1 MTEIV
6 MNFRRPTYSLYFI
19 DIIEDQLK
27 KFTIRNVENHY
38 EVMILDIDEIENS
51 IDDHNCWDNHRK
63 EEYADI

>member
-1 MTEIV
+1 MS
-6 MNFRRPTYSLYFI
+6 FRRPTYSLDLN

-27 KFTIRNVENHY
+27 KFTIRSVENHS
-38 EVMILDIDEIENS
+38 EVVILDIDEIENS